1 MPTNSDRSYRFP
13 QVAQSTVKRIA
24 NRALLGASSF
34 LVLLVAMVLTAPGR
48 EGGQP
53 DRASAPNGTVEPPIR
68 HQQWRLDVLRI
79 RQTDTVGDPP
89 STSKPSRKRPLLS
102 CCWRSP
108 IAARKRLPCLAACSS
123 RTPKGAP
130 TPVEARGQH
139 SPGTTTP
146 SRLTPKLRRAMPARA
161 GRLRNSPRRPT
172 QPADLAA
179 RPGLRPNLLHR
190 SRLATFAVATGA
202 SWNAAVPPSRACSMP
217 WSPGCFCP
225 LLRSSLALWLGGL
238 LPPKAPRP
246 PLAPC
251 SRGLSRPLAGSTF

>member
-89 STSKPSRKRPLLS
+89 VNKQ
-102 CCWRSP
+102 
-108 IAARKRLPCLAACSS
+108 A
-123 RTPKGAP
+123 
-130 TPVEARGQH
+130 
-139 SPGTTTP
+139 
-146 SRLTPKLRRAMPARA
+146 
-161 GRLRNSPRRPT
+161 
-172 QPADLAA
+172 QPQK
-179 RPGLRPNLLHR
+179 
-190 SRLATFAVATGA
+190 TFAVVLLAIANRGSEAAALPGSLKLADAQGRTYTGRGTGA
-202 SWNAAVPPSRACSMP
+202 AFAGDYNAERAITSAC
-217 WSPGCFCP
+217 WP
-225 LLRSSLALWLGGL
+225 LTKF
-238 LPPKAPRP
+238 PKTPNPA
-246 PLAPC
+246 
-251 SRGLSRPLAGSTF
+251 S